1 MAVSINL
8 LSDNLSSIVVN
19 DGIRIVYEAY
29 DKVSAQVATA
39 ALLATGKRASFYSVR
54 TGSKRS
60 QARVAWHVTI
70 DAAVARSGASLAYS
84 AIPAI

>member
-1 MAVSINL
+1 MDVSINL
-8 LSDNLSSIVVN
+8 LSNNLSSIVVN

-39 ALLATGKRASFYSVR
+39 ALLATGKKASFYSVR
-54 TGSKRS
+54 TGSKLS
-60 QARVAWHVTI
+60 AKGKAWYVSSE
-70 DAAVARSGASLAYS
+70 AAVARSDAFLAYP